1 MGFAALAPVIIGAIG
16 SGVGGWLSGRGTSGL
31 TGAAKGSAA
40 WLSNQGNL
48 VNTFTG
54 AGAPFAW
61 PEIAAFSSWL
71 DQLTSKDPTA
81 RMTAAAPQIAD
92 ITSQA
97 EGFKKSIANLPPGGE
112 KNYLLAEGDIAK
124 SSSIANLLTSEFA
137 QAQAAKGALGQW
149 GVGTQLQG
157 MGEAA
162 NIESAAGQLLA
173 ELLSPSAAGTSSI
186 LDSISSIISKIPMGG
201 GGGGSTFPSSPSGML
216 SG

>member
-1 MGFAALAPVIIGAIG
+1 MGFAALAPAIIGAIG
-16 SGVGGWLSGRGTSGL
+16 SGVGGWLSGRGTSKL
-31 TGAAKGSAA
+31 KGAAQGQGY
-40 WLSNQGNL
+40 WLQNQGNL

-92 ITSQA
+92 ITAQN

-173 ELLSPSAAGTSSI
+173 ELLSPSAAGTQSI
-186 LDSISSIISKIPMGG
+186 LNAIQSIASKIPMGPS
-201 GGGGSTFPSSPSGML
+201 GGGGSTFPGESGPL
-216 SG
+216 GA